1 MELEKQIDEKIAE
14 GFYPVNVF
22 SAFEV
27 LLEKAVN
34 KEELLSDK
42 PDVKIVR
49 TSWGK
54 NDLEQKVNKLA
65 KEGYRLAMTNY
76 RIAVMYRNSETSQ
89 VPVSYIWLKANS
101 KNFEKEL
108 IKIQG
113 KGATYRTTY
122 PDNKGRKNILIFEQ
136 KLKDDG
142 KRSEFRILKFEFEF
156 KENQTEKRVYI
167 DLTPLSKETVKQM
180 NELAKDGFEVKDLF
194 EGKEICL
201 ILERRK

>member
-1 MELEKQIDEKIAE
+1 MEKQIDEKIAE